1 VTISNHA
8 KKRACLVRCHTTT
21 TGWRRTSSIVR
32 RAFLSSWGGVVGR
45 TELLQRVAQIYRH
58 IREGN
63 SNGLRVTSQTGVAV
77 AVCRGVPMHVY
88 LRLRA
93 GCLDETLSEMDDA
106 KRIYK
111 AMEGG
116 TRCKLAHTSL
126 VLVDEVSI
134 VSSRILTTL

>member
-1 VTISNHA
+1 LQ
-8 KKRACLVRCHTTT
+8 LV
-21 TGWRRTSSIVR
+21 VQ
-32 RAFLSSWGGVVGR
+32 L
-45 TELLQRVAQIYRH
+45 YRH

-63 SNGLRVTSQTGVAV
+63 SNGLQVAAPTGVAV
-77 AVCRGVPMHVY
+77 AVCGGVPMHVY

-93 GCLDETLSEMDDA
+93 GFLHETLSEMDDA

-116 TRCKLAHTSL
+116 TRCKLAHTAL

-134 VSSRILTTL
+134 VSSRMLTTL